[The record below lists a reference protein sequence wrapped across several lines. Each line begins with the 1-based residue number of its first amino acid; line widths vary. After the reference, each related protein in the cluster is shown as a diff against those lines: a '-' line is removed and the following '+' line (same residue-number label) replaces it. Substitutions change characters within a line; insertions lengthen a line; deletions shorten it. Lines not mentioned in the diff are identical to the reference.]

1 MEGFFLEAYHR
12 LLWIEFIT
20 TRPPPFSQCGNVRI
34 CQTISIFYVKSILI
48 HQIKTYQHQDWFHAK
63 SEGQK
68 SEKFST
74 LCITDVIL
82 KVNHSPN
89 STVIM
94 ASLKRKLY
102 YLFGFQSKNTKVTLL
117 RKNCC
122 NLGKKD
128 CCMSASLSFG
138 FSC

>member
-1 MEGFFLEAYHR
+1 MDRVYYYKATIISTVWKCKNLSNH
-12 LLWIEFIT
+12 LLL
-20 TRPPPFSQCGNVRI
+20 
-34 CQTISIFYVKSILI
+34 FYVKSILT
-48 HQIKTYQHQDWFHAK
+48 HQIKTYQHQDWSHAK

-74 LCITDVIL
+74 LCMYHRPTCSFVIL

-94 ASLKRKLY
+94 ASLKRKMY
-102 YLFGFQSKNTKVTLL
+102 YLFGFRLKVTKDTLL

-122 NLGKKD
+122 NLGEKD
-128 CCMSASLSFG
+128 CCMSASLLFG